1 MCTGERA
8 GKKSNTVSSSWSL
21 QASGEGYRYYSSLY
35 KSLINCHRGYYTG
48 EVESARGV
56 RYKGWCWESQ
66 QEKERADEE
75 ETGRTPEAAPGPSG
89 CHDAQLRLGPPRDW
103 TGETGGQERAS
114 PLSRK

>member
-1 MCTGERA
+1 MYT
-8 GKKSNTVSSSWSL
+8 
-21 QASGEGYRYYSSLY
+21 
-35 KSLINCHRGYYTG
+35 SLINCHRGYYTG

-75 ETGRTPEAAPGPSG
+75 ERDRKEGLQRQHPDLVGVMTHSPR
-89 CHDAQLRLGPPRDW
+89 RDW